1 MDMEKSQQQVEQG
14 ARSGGHSRGFSKS
27 IAELALVLELTD
39 QAGAA
44 HPVDMA
50 AGEFATDRGIPNSTL
65 RRCASEARALVDH
78 AHASGAIAGIV
89 ARADGVEWRLQEEI
103 AGWIDETSLP
113 AVLKERALRL
123 NRSRGGRP
131 SSQTRTLRA
140 VEALLE
146 FARAGRPDAM
156 DELRSIRALIEDRDP
171 PPTRS

>member
-1 MDMEKSQQQVEQG
+1 MDKSQHQAEQAG
-14 ARSGGHSRGFSKS
+14 RTVGPTRGFSKS
-27 IAELALVLELTD
+27 IAELALFLELTD

-44 HPVDMA
+44 HPVEA
-50 AGEFATDRGIPNSTL
+50 AAAEFSTDRGIPNSTM

-78 AHASGAIAGIV
+78 AHASGATEAIV
-89 ARADGVEWRLQEEI
+89 ARAGGVDWRLQEEI
-103 AGWIDETSLP
+103 VAWIDETSLP

-146 FARAGRPDAM
+146 FARAGRPDAL
-156 DELRSIRALIEDRDP
+156 DELRSIRALIEDREP
-171 PPTRS
+171 RATRS